1 MIETII
7 DLLKKNDN
15 KNLEF
20 VLPNGKEKY
29 VLSAKNHLLSFKR
42 KIKNLQL
49 NRKFFLDNNPYIPK
63 DDDSI
68 NNSIL
73 DALCEVI
80 KDSFPDKPFF
90 NPYDE
95 NDVVK
100 LSKIFEERDFETDRE
115 IQVDKSSGS
124 IVINGIILDL
134 DYNKDFRDIY
144 EEGIDWDTE
153 NFKGYI
159 AYCNGEEYKSDN
171 LDDDDEDDYD
181 YSELEEEEIYD
192 LVKETFVQA
201 NGVTERMVKGLYV
214 IINNKAYY
222 FSVEEYK
229 KLCDYVDSNGIL
241 GALNVTTSDGL
252 TQLGTHFLS
261 DSSYTNTLRLIAANV
276 DLENRHCVDLT
287 SEDSLGM
294 DSDTFVANIF
304 DEEGKSLKLLEEK
317 LKNGGLRL

>member
-1 MIETII
+1 MIKTIK

-15 KNLEF
+15 KSLEF

-29 VLSAKNHLLSFKR
+29 VLSAKNHLISLKR
-42 KIKNLQL
+42 KLKNLQL
-49 NRKFFLDNNPYIPK
+49 NRNFFLDNNPYITP

-68 NNSIL
+68 NYSIL
-73 DALCEVI
+73 YHLCGVI
-80 KDSFPDKPFF
+80 KSSFPDDPFF
-90 NPYDE
+90 NPYDK

-134 DYNKDFRDIY
+134 DYNDDFRGTY

-171 LDDDDEDDYD
+171 LDDDEDNYD
-181 YSELEEEEIYD
+181 YSYLEDEEIYD

-229 KLCDYVDSNGIL
+229 ELCDYVDSNGIL
-241 GALNVTTSDGL
+241 GALNVTTSDGF

-276 DLENRHCVDLT
+276 DLENRHFVDLT

-304 DEEGKSLKLLEEK
+304 DEEGESLKLLEKK
-317 LKNGGLRL
+317 LKNGGFRL